1 MARQPPS
8 ARRRL
13 PPETPARPRAAK
25 LKIDDYLRRF
35 TELHPKSIDLSL
47 DRIRQLLSKLGDP
60 QKRLPPIV
68 HVAGTNGKGSVVANL
83 RAIMGQA
90 GRQAHC
96 YTSPHLIR
104 FHERIRLPSGLI
116 DDDSLEALF
125 DECVAANGGD
135 LITFFEITTVA
146 ALLAFSREPADY
158 VLLEVGLGGR
168 LDTTNVSETTV
179 LSVITPIS
187 CDHQRFLGE
196 TLAEIAREK
205 AGVLRASTPALIAPQ
220 PDEVTDAIV
229 AIGQSLPAPL
239 FLYGRDWSFDGGPLR
254 SVTLGNHSLH
264 LNGHSLPGTHQET
277 NAAVA
282 AAAALLLKDS
292 AIDAGAIRRGIA
304 TAIWPARL
312 QQLGS
317 GPLRNLLPR
326 DTELWLDGGHNE
338 AAANA
343 QAQWIAGQKDDGRTT
358 YAIVGMMQTKDSE
371 AFLTN
376 LRAGTS
382 RVWCVSVPGEERAVT
397 AKDLAELAQGV
408 GFVSYPAEN
417 VAAALTQIGQE
428 DPRAR
433 VLICGSLYLAGAV
446 LSANGES
453 VV

>member
-1 MARQPPS
+1 M
-8 ARRRL
+8 
-13 PPETPARPRAAK
+13 
-25 LKIDDYLRRF
+25 KIDDYLRRF

-47 DRIRQLLSKLGDP
+47 GRIRQLLSKLGDP

-83 RAIMGQA
+83 RAILGQA
-90 GRQAHC
+90 GRQVHC

-125 DECVAANGGD
+125 DECVAANGDD
-135 LITFFEITTVA
+135 LVTFFEITTVA
-146 ALLAFSREPADY
+146 ALLVFSRQPADY

-187 CDHQRFLGE
+187 YDHQRFLGE

-205 AGVLRASTPALIAPQ
+205 AGILRASTPALIAPQ

-229 AIGQSLPAPL
+229 AVGQAVGAPL
-239 FLYGRDWSFDGGPLR
+239 FLHGRDWSSDGGPSQTL
-254 SVTLGNHSLH
+254 TLGDNSLH
-264 LNGHSLPGTHQET
+264 LDGHSLPGAHQET

-282 AAAALLLKDS
+282 AAAALLLNDS
-292 AIDAGAIRRGIA
+292 AIDSDAIRRGIA
-304 TAIWPARL
+304 TATWPARL

-317 GPLRNLLPR
+317 GPLRNLLPK

-338 AAANA
+338 AAATA
-343 QAQWIAGQKDDGRTT
+343 QAQWIAGQESDGRTT
-358 YAIVGMMQTKDSE
+358 YAIVGMMQTKDPE

-382 RVWCVSVPGEERAVT
+382 KVWCVSVPGEEKAIAAT
-397 AKDLAELAQGV
+397 HLAELAHGV
-408 GFVSYPAEN
+408 GFVAYPADN
-417 VAAALTQIGQE
+417 VAAALTQIAQE

-433 VLICGSLYLAGAV
+433 VLICGSLYLAGTV
-446 LSANGES
+446 LRANGES